1 MFLLLNLRE
10 SNFSEERNALFGL
23 FQEERQLS
31 SYWVRYL
38 ITKEGGRILKKRSVL
53 ITLLVVVIVVV
64 VFYGI
69 IRLYKENID
78 FFNMFMSFSVT
89 IDNQSDFDILSIETG
104 LARGTEGSTK
114 IIHEDELKS
123 GSKITIRPS
132 LHITG
137 ENGVYLEFTD
147 SRGKTTR
154 KSVCS
159 YTESLSGHTDVTV
172 MNDKVDVHENC
183 N

>member
-1 MFLLLNLRE
+1 MLFLR
-10 SNFSEERNALFGL
+10 LFKGDG
-23 FQEERQLS
+23 QLS
-31 SYWVRYL
+31 CYWVRYL
-38 ITKEGGRILKKRSVL
+38 LIKEGGRILKKRSVL
-53 ITLLVVVIVVV
+53 ITLLVVVIVIV

-69 IRLYKENID
+69 IRIYKENID

-89 IDNQSDFDILSIETG
+89 IDNQSDFDIVTIETG
-104 LARGTEGSTK
+104 LSKGIEGSSK

-123 GSKITIRPS
+123 GSKITIRPN

-159 YTESLSGHTDVTV
+159 YTESLSGHTNVTV
-172 MNDKVDVHENC
+172 MNDKVDVHEKC